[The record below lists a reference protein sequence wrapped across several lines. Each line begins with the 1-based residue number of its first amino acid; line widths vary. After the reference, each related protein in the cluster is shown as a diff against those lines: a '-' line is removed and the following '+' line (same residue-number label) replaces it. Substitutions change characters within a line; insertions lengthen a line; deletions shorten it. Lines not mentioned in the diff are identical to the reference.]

1 MWFWFSFFEG
11 NQKRNASDHESYTL
25 LDAVH
30 HLFILV
36 VFSLRLIYLEM
47 YAMRNPPRIYTIIL
61 NVNPSAIFSLRAAND
76 ECKTRISLMKKKK
89 TLQSNTLTKNT
100 WVGIVFIEFILI
112 ASKFRL
118 WCVSCRACIIA
129 VVVARFYFH
138 MCIIIWYFFK
148 SEQIL

>member
-25 LDAVH
+25 LDAVN

-36 VFSLRLIYLEM
+36 VFSLLLIYLEM

-100 WVGIVFIEFILI
+100 WVGNVFIEFILI
-112 ASKFRL
+112 ASKFCVCAVSLRV
-118 WCVSCRACIIA
+118 WHIHCVSWRY
-129 VVVARFYFH
+129 FY
-138 MCIIIWYFFK
+138 
-148 SEQIL
+148 SLRILKYVLEHQLNHP